1 MSLALMKASP
11 KYDAAVFDLDGTLLD
26 TLQDIADSVNAA
38 LAAEGLAGHPADSYR
53 LMVGNGMDVLV
64 ERAVAGRLEGNASLD
79 RCRERARLEYAGRYN
94 TATRPYDGV
103 PELLDTLS
111 ARGLRLAVLSNK
123 PDEYTVKIIR
133 EYLDGYFEIVRGA
146 RPDFPKKPD
155 PTQALDILFS
165 MGATPERALM
175 IGDSGGDMET
185 ALRAGMVPV
194 GVLWGFREEQELRAS
209 GASALIARPADLL
222 ALL

>member
-1 MSLALMKASP
+1 MSTLS
-11 KYDAAVFDLDGTLLD
+11 KYDAVVFDLDGTLLD

-38 LAAEGLAGHPADSYR
+38 LEAEGLSGHPADSYR

-64 ERAVAGRLEGNASLD
+64 ERAVAGRLEGNGSLE
-79 RCRERARLEYAGRYN
+79 RCRERARIEYAGRYN
-94 TATRPYDGV
+94 ASTRPYDGV
-103 PELLDTLS
+103 PELLDALS

-133 EYLDGYFEIVRGA
+133 EYLGGYFEIVRGA

-155 PTQALDILFS
+155 PAQAFDILGI
-165 MGATPERALM
+165 MNIEPARALM
-175 IGDSGGDMET
+175 VGDSGGDIET
-185 ALRAGMVPV
+185 ALNAGMIPV
-194 GVLWGFREEQELRAS
+194 GVLWGFREERELCAS
-209 GASALIARPADLL
+209 GAAALIAKPADLL